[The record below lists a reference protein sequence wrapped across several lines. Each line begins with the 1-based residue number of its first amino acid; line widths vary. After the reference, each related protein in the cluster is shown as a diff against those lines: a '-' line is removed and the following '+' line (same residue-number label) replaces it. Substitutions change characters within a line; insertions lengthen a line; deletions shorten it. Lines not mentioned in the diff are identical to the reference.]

1 MAVSFAASFL
11 LLEQFSQEVSSLKQN
26 LLCNHPPLML
36 HLLLMEVTHATS
48 LKR

>member
-11 LLEQFSQEVSSLKQN
+11 LFEQFSQEVSSLKQN
-26 LLCNHPPLML
+26 LLWNHPPLML
-36 HLLLMEVTHATS
+36 HHLLIEVTHATS